1 MADNFNDF
9 FDENTHWVEGNANPP
24 GGSLEPPQPP
34 KSRKE
39 MRKRREKRKQRH
51 TMVII
56 AVIVVIALMVCGGY
70 FGVKKLKS
78 IRDSQSQTTAV
89 IADYPGP
96 GDGDVQF
103 TVEEGQGADVIAKN
117 LFKQKIIKSAAA
129 FTSVVM
135 ANDAKLYPGTFSLKK
150 HMAASDVLAILSDSS
165 NASGFLDVKSG
176 ERVAD
181 VLDAAASLSGIDRSE
196 FDTIVNGGGS
206 GILPAEAGG
215 SFEGWFEPGSYNVQS
230 MTSASDILKA
240 MVDKRIAKLDEL
252 GVPSGSDRE
261 RVMIIASIAEAE
273 VNKSDYY
280 AKVTRV
286 IENRLDQ
293 GMALGMDS
301 TVAYGNNVKSAEV
314 TTAMTQDA
322 SNPYNT
328 YQIAGLP
335 PTPISNPGDNA
346 ISAALNPEPGD
357 WLYFCTVN
365 LDTGET
371 KFAATADE
379 HNQNVAELRQWQAAN
394 GRSPSLLVP
403 LVEKTA
409 GAILVAPSD
418 EGAPAKQVG
427 ERTYKTTPTTIAIV
441 APTNIT
447 GAYGTLPAYA
457 GDLRCGSNLVHH
469 AIHAIP
475 HIPMASHHTTTG
487 SSPNKPTDNPIG
499 TNAVTSPNPSDLG
512 TMSANAN

>member
-1 MADNFNDF
+1 MSSR
-9 FDENTHWVEGNANPP
+9 ANV
-24 GGSLEPPQPP
+24 SLTFLMRPQ
-34 KSRKE
+34 
-39 MRKRREKRKQRH
+39 
-51 TMVII
+51 
-56 AVIVVIALMVCGGY
+56 A
-70 FGVKKLKS
+70 
-78 IRDSQSQTTAV
+78 
-89 IADYPGP
+89 
-96 GDGDVQF
+96 
-103 TVEEGQGADVIAKN
+103 
-117 LFKQKIIKSAAA
+117 
-129 FTSVVM
+129 
-135 ANDAKLYPGTFSLKK
+135 
-150 HMAASDVLAILSDSS
+150 
-165 NASGFLDVKSG
+165 
-176 ERVAD
+176 
-181 VLDAAASLSGIDRSE
+181 SGIDRSE

-206 GILPAEAGG
+206 GILPTEAAG

-293 GMALGMDS
+293 GMTLGMDS

-371 KFAATADE
+371 KFAATADG

-394 GRSPSLLVP
+394 G
-403 LVEKTA
+403 
-409 GAILVAPSD
+409 
-418 EGAPAKQVG
+418 Q
-427 ERTYKTTPTTIAIV
+427 
-441 APTNIT
+441 
-447 GAYGTLPAYA
+447 
-457 GDLRCGSNLVHH
+457 
-469 AIHAIP
+469 
-475 HIPMASHHTTTG
+475 
-487 SSPNKPTDNPIG
+487 
-499 TNAVTSPNPSDLG
+499 
-512 TMSANAN
+512 

>member
-1 MADNFNDF
+1 
-9 FDENTHWVEGNANPP
+9 
-24 GGSLEPPQPP
+24 
-34 KSRKE
+34 
-39 MRKRREKRKQRH
+39 
-51 TMVII
+51 
-56 AVIVVIALMVCGGY
+56 
-70 FGVKKLKS
+70 
-78 IRDSQSQTTAV
+78 
-89 IADYPGP
+89 
-96 GDGDVQF
+96 
-103 TVEEGQGADVIAKN
+103 
-117 LFKQKIIKSAAA
+117 
-129 FTSVVM
+129 M
-135 ANDAKLYPGTFSLKK
+135 ANDAKLYPGTFSLKQ
-150 HMAASDVLAILSDSS
+150 HMKVDAVLRILSDPS
-165 NASGFLDVKSG
+165 NASGFLEVKPG
-176 ERVAD
+176 ERVTD

-196 FDTIVNGGGS
+196 FDAIVNNKGA
-206 GILPAEAGG
+206 GILPDEAAG
-215 SFEGWFEPGSYNVQS
+215 SFEGWLEPGSYNIKS
-230 MTSASDILKA
+230 MGSASDILKA

-252 GVPSGSDRE
+252 GVPSGTDRE

-293 GMALGMDS
+293 GMTLGMDS

-394 GRSPSLLVP
+394 G
-403 LVEKTA
+403 
-409 GAILVAPSD
+409 
-418 EGAPAKQVG
+418 Q
-427 ERTYKTTPTTIAIV
+427 
-441 APTNIT
+441 
-447 GAYGTLPAYA
+447 
-457 GDLRCGSNLVHH
+457 
-469 AIHAIP
+469 
-475 HIPMASHHTTTG
+475 
-487 SSPNKPTDNPIG
+487 
-499 TNAVTSPNPSDLG
+499 
-512 TMSANAN
+512 